1 MQGAEDVKKEAY
13 MPRLKEIDINYDQ
26 IRELVCQLEFKKK
39 MSLIKEIVKEKD
51 YRNSFYAYM
60 VKIRFGL
67 QIHCMMKKILA
78 CPGTKKE
85 SFMQAVTVN

>member
-1 MQGAEDVKKEAY
+1 MQGAKDVKKEAY

-51 YRNSFYAYM
+51 YRNSFYAYTES
-60 VKIRFGL
+60 L
-67 QIHCMMKKILA
+67 LKKYNIPRMTEDELD
-78 CPGTKKE
+78 TFLHQK
-85 SFMQAVTVN
+85 N